1 MDLFN
6 LITSIIGGIVIGG
19 SCGSLSLI
27 VGIIR
32 KKLWIGILGLGASIV
47 FGVLMTTVFYQP
59 AFLSIIPSG
68 IITFLIFILTKTK

>member
-1 MDLFN
+1 MDLFI
-6 LITSIIGGIVIGG
+6 LMTSIIGGVVIGG
-19 SCGSLSLI
+19 FCGSLSLI

-32 KKLWIGILGLGASIV
+32 KKIWIGMLGFGISIG

-68 IITFLIFILTKTK
+68 IMTFLIFMLTK